1 MRKEIE
7 SMEEERGDEDGNV
20 ELNDR
25 IEHAKL
31 LNDLLQEEF
40 VDAAKAMED
49 CSCLTILNL
58 TSQFGVR

>member
-40 VDAAKAMED
+40 ADVAKAMED